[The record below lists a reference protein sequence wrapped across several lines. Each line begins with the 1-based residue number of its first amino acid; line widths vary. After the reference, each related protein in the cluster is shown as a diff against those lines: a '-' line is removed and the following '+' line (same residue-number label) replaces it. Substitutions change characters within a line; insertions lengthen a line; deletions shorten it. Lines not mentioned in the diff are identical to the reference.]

1 LLKKVLVTGGA
12 GFVGHHLVKR
22 LLELKCEVVILD
34 DLSTG
39 KLENIP
45 NDTIFI
51 EGDIRDDKKL
61 SLAASGC
68 DTIFH
73 FAARVEL
80 QKSIVDPAD
89 CFSVNITGTAKV
101 VMEALKEPS
110 RRLLF
115 ASSCAVYPLHPN
127 MPLLEDMSISGNTP
141 YALSKS
147 YGEKIISFYGEIKGL
162 NACSLRCFNIYGPK
176 QRYDSP
182 YAAVIPIFVSR
193 AIANKDLF
201 LYGGGSQSRDFIH
214 INDVIDA
221 YILAANSKL
230 HGPYNIGTGQS
241 TTIRALAEKIIS
253 LTGRGQI
260 KAVPA
265 KAGDASNSC
274 ADITK
279 VREELKFD
287 PKINFENGI
296 NRLIKDVG

>member
-1 LLKKVLVTGGA
+1 LLNKILVTGGA

-61 SLAASGC
+61 SLAAAGC

-101 VMEALKEPS
+101 VMETLKEPG

-127 MPLLEDMSISGNTP
+127 VPLLETMSTSGNTP

-147 YGEKIISFYGEIKGL
+147 YGEKMISFYEKIKGL
-162 NACSLRCFNIYGPK
+162 NACSLRCFNIYGPR

-193 AIANKDLF
+193 AIANKDLI

-214 INDVIDA
+214 INDVIEA
-221 YILAANSKL
+221 YILAAKSKL
-230 HGPYNIGTGQS
+230 HGLYNIGTGQS

-260 KAVPA
+260 KEAPA

-279 VREELKFD
+279 AKEELKFN
-287 PKINFENGI
+287 PQINFENGI
-296 NRLIKDVG
+296 NRLIKDVE